1 MILAKFEIDVL
12 SSYWK
17 NYKANKHRMKQR
29 EHEYGN
35 SGLDSSEDI
44 FLQRISIITNAIE
57 SIYKEVDEDLKTI
70 IDMRYWFKDGLASD
84 WEVIAD
90 RLFISR
96 NKVLKL
102 HNWLIYKTAKRVG
115 WA

>member
-1 MILAKFEIDVL
+1 MTLAKFEIDVL
-12 SSYWK
+12 SGYWK
-17 NYKANKHRMKQR
+17 NYDANKQRMKHR
-29 EHEYGN
+29 EHDCETN
-35 SGLDSSEDI
+35 GLNSSEDV

-57 SIYKEVDEDLKTI
+57 TIYKEVDEDLKTI
-70 IDMRYWFKDGLASD
+70 IEMRYWSEDGLASD

-102 HNWLIYKTAKRVG
+102 HKWLINKTAERIG